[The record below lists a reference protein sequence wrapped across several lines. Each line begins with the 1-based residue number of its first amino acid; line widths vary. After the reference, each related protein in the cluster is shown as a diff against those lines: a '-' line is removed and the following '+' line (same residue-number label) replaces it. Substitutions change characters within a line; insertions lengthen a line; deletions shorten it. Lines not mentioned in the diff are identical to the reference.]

1 MMETQRGSSTGTGN
15 KNQQADGLRQG
26 MSGAASRAMNKVSEA
41 GHAAFQ
47 EAGNQASELAGH
59 AQGLASQA
67 GEKLMHSAEQQKAAG
82 ADFVSGIAGAVRRA
96 AGEFEGEVPQAAQYI
111 RYAADQMDSVTDAF
125 RRRDVGQMISD
136 VQSFAR
142 RQPTA
147 FIGVTFL
154 AGFAAMRFLKSSSGN
169 TPQQSQR
176 NDAERFSGW
185 SSPSG
190 V

>member
-1 MMETQRGSSTGTGN
+1 METQRGSSTGAGN
-15 KNQQADGLRQG
+15 KNQQADGLQQG
-26 MSGAASRAMNKVSEA
+26 MSGAANRAMNKVSEA
-41 GHAAFQ
+41 GHAAVQ
-47 EAGNQASELAGH
+47 EVGNQASELAGN

-82 ADFVSGIAGAVRRA
+82 ADFVSGMAGAVRRA
-96 AGEFEGEVPQAAQYI
+96 ASEFEGEVPQAAQYI
-111 RYAADQMDSVTDAF
+111 RYAADQMDSVSDAF

-169 TPQQSQR
+169 TPRNSQG

-185 SSPSG
+185 SPPSG
-190 V
+190 M

>member
-1 MMETQRGSSTGTGN
+1 METQRGSSTGTGN
-15 KNQQADGLRQG
+15 KNQQADGLQQG
-26 MSGAASRAMNKVSEA
+26 MSGAANRAMNKVS
-41 GHAAFQ
+41 AAVQ

-82 ADFVSGIAGAVRRA
+82 ADFVSGMAGAVRRA
-96 AGEFEGEVPQAAQYI
+96 ASEFEGEVPQAAQYI
-111 RYAADQMDSVTDAF
+111 RYAADQMDSVSDAF
-125 RRRDVGQMISD
+125 RSRDIGRMISD

-169 TPQQSQR
+169 TPRNSQG

-185 SSPSG
+185 SPPSG
-190 V
+190 M